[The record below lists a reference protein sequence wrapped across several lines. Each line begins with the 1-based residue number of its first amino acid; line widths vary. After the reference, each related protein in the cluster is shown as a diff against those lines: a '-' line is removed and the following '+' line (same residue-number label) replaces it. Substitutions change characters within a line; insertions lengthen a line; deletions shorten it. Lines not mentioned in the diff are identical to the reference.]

1 MGCLCPGPSE
11 QPTDEFIASN
21 KQKGW
26 DKNTKPEL
34 YIEARYVSGKTLGK
48 GGSCRVVE
56 AKDREDGNKY
66 ALKIMG
72 SRERMNEEL
81 WNKEVK
87 ILALLKH
94 PNIIRFKEAHKDN
107 NNYYILSEL
116 CEGGELFD
124 RIVDKNNPITEKRAS
139 ELVRTMLEAIK
150 HCHDKN
156 IVHRD
161 LKPENFV
168 FKTKAQD
175 SEMVLIDFGC
185 AKVVDDEK
193 EYKDLVG
200 TPYYLAPESAAGH
213 KYIRTG
219 RVLKSSDI
227 WSIGVIAYVLMTGRP
242 PFNGHSNTEIFS
254 SIIKKPL
261 KFPAQVKLSEHF
273 IDFCQHM
280 LKKSPKR
287 RMKMEDALKHAWI
300 VGTDV
305 QDTKIS
311 DDVLRV
317 LRQFNQQSKLKKA
330 ITKTLASHMGK
341 EPQQKIKEHFKR
353 LDKNGDGALDA
364 EELKVLLM
372 DMGYAAA
379 PALKEAKQII
389 KASDADG
396 SGEIEFDEFAA
407 IWQRKLLS
415 VNQSYIHAVFTV
427 LDEDGNGQ
435 ITAAELGKVLDCDD
449 MDEIKSIIKEVDDD
463 GDGMLN
469 FEEFQKAMKETGKDS
484 VGGTTGMGKVN
495 SDDIAKAGSGDEPLP
510 NWDDEKQ
517 GH

>member
-1 MGCLCPGPSE
+1 MGICGGTSSPPSD
-11 QPTDEFIASN
+11 TKSGGGN
-21 KQKGW
+21 GKW
-26 DKNTKPEL
+26 DKEGKPDD
-34 YIEARYVSGKTLGK
+34 YVSSRYETGKTLGK

-56 AKDREDGNKY
+56 ATDRADGKKY

-72 SRERMNEEL
+72 KRERMNKDL
-81 WNKEVK
+81 YDKECE
-87 ILALLKH
+87 ILAKLEH
-94 PNIIRFKEAHKDN
+94 PNIIRFKESHADSS
-107 NNYYILSEL
+107 NYYILSEL

-124 RIVDKNNPITEKRAS
+124 RIVDKNNPITERRAS
-139 ELVRTMLEAIK
+139 QLVRTMLQAIE
-150 HCHDKN
+150 HCHKKN

-185 AKVVDDEK
+185 AKVVEDQT

-219 RVLKSSDI
+219 QVLKCSDV

-254 SIIKKPL
+254 AIIKKPL
-261 KFPAQVKLSEHF
+261 KFPAQVKLSQDF
-273 IDFCQHM
+273 IGFCQNV

-287 RMKMEDALKHAWI
+287 RMTLEAALQHKWIQGED
-300 VGTDV
+300 TS
-305 QDTKIS
+305 QTPIS

-330 ITKTLASHMGK
+330 ITKTLAQHMGK
-341 EPQQKIKEHFKR
+341 EPQQKIREHFKR

-364 EELKVLLM
+364 EELSTLLQ
-372 DMGYAAA
+372 DMGYTKAEAT
-379 PALKEAKQII
+379 KEAKKII
-389 KASDADG
+389 QTSDDDN
-396 SGEIEFDEFAA
+396 SGEIEFDEFAQ

-427 LDEDGNGQ
+427 LDEDGNGE
-435 ITAAELGKVLDCDD
+435 ITCEELAKVLDEDD
-449 MDEIKSIIKEVDDD
+449 KDEVRAIIKEVDLN
-463 GDGMLN
+463 GDGVLDFKE
-469 FEEFQKAMKETGKDS
+469 FETAMKEMNRDKPGS
-484 VGGTTGMGKVN
+484 NAGAGKVDAN
-495 SDDIAKAGSGDEPLP
+495 ALKGVNVDDNDVQ
-510 NWDDEKQ
+510 NWEDDEKQ
-517 GH
+517 N